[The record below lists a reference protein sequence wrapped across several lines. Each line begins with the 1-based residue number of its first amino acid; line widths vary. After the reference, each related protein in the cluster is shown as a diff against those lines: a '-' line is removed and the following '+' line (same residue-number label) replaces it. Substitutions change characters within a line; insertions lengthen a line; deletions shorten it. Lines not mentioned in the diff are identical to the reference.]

1 MCIGSI
7 GDFELE
13 ILGKLG
19 TKWDKTSN
27 CLTKIKWSVKL
38 WVMFFFSFFLGSIL

>member
-1 MCIGSI
+1 LSNELQHFGSI

-13 ILGKLG
+13 VLGKLD

-27 CLTKIKWSVKL
+27 GLTKIDY
-38 WVMFFFSFFLGSIL
+38 FFKNQSQY